1 MSKVL
6 VTGGG
11 GYVGNVLCRHL
22 LNEGYQVKCV
32 DNFNKGQCDAIIPL
46 AINPNFEFT
55 YADVTVSKQ
64 INEAVKGCDAIIH
77 LAAIVGF
84 PDCAAQPALA
94 EVVNVEGTM
103 NVINARNL
111 YSKNIPLVYAST
123 GSVYGKV
130 EGICTEESPLNAVSQ
145 YGINKRVA
153 EGMVSSEENAVS
165 FRFATG
171 FGVSPS
177 MRVNLLVNDFVY
189 QAITN
194 KILTIFQADFRR
206 TFIHVRDMAKAFTM
220 GIEHMGNWKHKV
232 YNCGANHLNWTKR
245 ELAEYIKE
253 QTGCFVHYEEIGKDN
268 DQRDYEVSYNK
279 LEAEGFKCDVDMETG
294 INELIKVSPILQIRH
309 QYS

>member
-1 MSKVL
+1 MKIL

-11 GYVGNVLCRHL
+11 GYVGNVLCRYL
-22 LNEGYQVKCV
+22 LDKGYKVVCL
-32 DNFNKGQCDAIIPL
+32 DNFHKGQCDAIIPL
-46 AINPNFEFT
+46 ATNPDFEFI
-55 YADVTVSKQ
+55 YGDVTVSEH
-64 INEAVKGCDAIIH
+64 INKAMQDCDAVIH

-84 PDCAAQPALA
+84 PACQAQPSLA
-94 EVVNVEGTM
+94 DAVNIEGAM

-111 YSKNIPLVYAST
+111 ISKDIPIVYAST

-145 YGINKRVA
+145 YGVNKRKA
-153 EGMVSSEENAVS
+153 EQMMSEEDNTVS

-171 FGVSPS
+171 FGVSPC

-189 QAITN
+189 QALTN
-194 KILTIFQADFRR
+194 GILTIFQADFRR

-220 GIEHMGNWKHKV
+220 GFERSGIWSHKV

-245 ELAEYIKE
+245 ELAEYVKQE
-253 QTGCFVHYEEIGKDN
+253 TGCFVHYEEIGTDS
-268 DQRDYEVSYNK
+268 DQRDYSVDYSK
-279 LEAEGFKCDVDMETG
+279 LENEGFTCDVDMKTG
-294 INELIKVSPILQIRH
+294 IQELIKVSPILQIRH

>member
-1 MSKVL
+1 MKIL

-11 GYVGNVLCRHL
+11 GYVGNVLCRQL
-22 LNEGYQVKCV
+22 LDKGYQVKCL
-32 DNFNKGQCDAIIPL
+32 DNFNKGQCDGIIPL
-46 AINPNFEFT
+46 AINPNFEFV
-55 YADVTVSKQ
+55 YGDVTVSAQ

-94 EVVNVEGTM
+94 EVVNVSGTM

-111 YSKNIPLVYAST
+111 YNKSIPLVYAST

-130 EGICTEESPLNAVSQ
+130 EGVCTEESPLNAVSE
-145 YGINKRVA
+145 YGLNKLVA
-153 EGMVSSEENAVS
+153 EKMMREEENTVS

-206 TFIHVRDMAKAFTM
+206 TFIHVRDMSKAFIM
-220 GIEHMGNWKHKV
+220 GFENMGNWSQKV

-245 ELAEYIKE
+245 ELAEYVKE
-253 QTGCFVHYEEIGKDN
+253 HTDCFVHYEEIGEDT
-268 DQRDYEVSYNK
+268 DQRDYKVSYDS
-279 LEAEGFKCDVDMETG
+279 LEAEGFSCDVDMKTG
-294 INELIKVSPILQIRH
+294 IQELIKVAPILQIRH
-309 QYS
+309 QYA

>member
-1 MSKVL
+1 MSKIL

-22 LNEGYQVKCV
+22 LNEGHQVKCV
-32 DNFNKGQCDAIIPL
+32 DNFNKGQCDGIIPL

-55 YADVTVSKQ
+55 YADVTVSGQ
-64 INEAVKGCDAIIH
+64 MNEAVKGCDAIIH

-145 YGINKRVA
+145 YGVNKRVA
-153 EGMVSSEENAVS
+153 EEMVSSEENTVS

-220 GIEHMGNWKHKV
+220 GVEHMGNWTHKV

-245 ELAEYIKE
+245 ELAEYVKE
-253 QTGCFVHYEEIGKDN
+253 QTGCFVHYEEIGKDS

>member
-1 MSKVL
+1 MKIL

-11 GYVGNVLCRHL
+11 GYVGNVLCRYL
-22 LNEGYQVKCV
+22 LDKGYQVVCL
-32 DNFNKGQCDAIIPL
+32 DNFHKGQCDAIIPL
-46 AINPNFEFT
+46 AINPNFEFR
-55 YADVTVSKQ
+55 YGDVTVSTHV
-64 INEAVKGCDAIIH
+64 NEAMQGCDAVIH

-84 PDCAAQPALA
+84 PACKAQPSLA
-94 EVVNVEGTM
+94 DAVNVEGTM

-111 YSKNIPLVYAST
+111 ISKDIPIVYAST

-145 YGINKRVA
+145 YGINKRRA
-153 EGMVSSEENAVS
+153 EQMVSEEDNTVS

-171 FGVSPS
+171 FGVSPC

-189 QAITN
+189 QALTN
-194 KILTIFQADFRR
+194 GILTIFQADFRR

-220 GIEHMGNWKHKV
+220 GFEHMGNWNHKV

-245 ELAEYIKE
+245 ELAEYVKQE
-253 QTGCFVHYEEIGKDN
+253 TGCFVHYEEIGTDS
-268 DQRDYEVSYNK
+268 DQRDYAVDYSK
-279 LEAEGFKCDVDMETG
+279 LENEGFTCDVDMKTG
-294 INELIKVSPILQIRH
+294 IQELIKVSPILQIRH

>member
-1 MSKVL
+1 MKIL

-11 GYVGNVLCRHL
+11 GYVGNVLCRQL
-22 LNEGYQVKCV
+22 LDKGYKVKCL
-32 DNFNKGQCDAIIPL
+32 DNFNKGQCDGIIPL
-46 AINPNFEFT
+46 AINPNFEFV
-55 YADVTVSKQ
+55 YGDVTVSAQ

-94 EVVNVEGTM
+94 EVVNVSGTM

-111 YSKNIPLVYAST
+111 YNKSIPLVYAST

-130 EGICTEESPLNAVSQ
+130 EGVCTEDSPLNAVSE
-145 YGINKRVA
+145 YGLNKLVA
-153 EGMVSSEENAVS
+153 EKMMREEENTVS

-206 TFIHVRDMAKAFTM
+206 TFIHVRDMSKAFIM
-220 GIEHMGNWKHKV
+220 GFENMGN
-232 YNCGANHLNWTKR
+232 NWRMK
-245 ELAEYIKE
+245 
-253 QTGCFVHYEEIGKDN
+253 
-268 DQRDYEVSYNK
+268 
-279 LEAEGFKCDVDMETG
+279 
-294 INELIKVSPILQIRH
+294 
-309 QYS
+309 

>member
-1 MSKVL
+1 MTKVL

-11 GYVGNVLCRHL
+11 GYVGNVLCRQL
-22 LNEGYQVKCV
+22 LDKGYRVKCL

-46 AINPNFEFT
+46 AINPNFEFE
-55 YADVTVSKQ
+55 YGDVTVPDQ
-64 INEAVKGCDAIIH
+64 INEAVKGCDVIIH

-94 EVVNVEGTM
+94 EVVNVQGTK
-103 NVINARNL
+103 NVIDARNS
-111 YSKNIPLVYAST
+111 YWPEMPLVYAST

-130 EGICTEESPLNAVSQ
+130 EGVCTEDSPLNAVSQ
-145 YGINKRVA
+145 YGVNKRVA
-153 EGMVSSEENAVS
+153 EGMVSNEENTVS

-189 QAITN
+189 QATTN

-206 TFIHVRDMAKAFTM
+206 TFIHVRDMARAFTV
-220 GIEHMGNWKHKV
+220 GFEHMGHWKHKV

-245 ELAEYIKE
+245 ELAEYVKE
-253 QTGCFVHYEEIGKDN
+253 QTGCFVHYEEIGEDA
-268 DQRDYEVSYNK
+268 DQRDYKVSYDR
-279 LEAEGFKCDVDMETG
+279 LESEGFSCDVDMKTG
-294 INELIKVSPILQIRH
+294 IKELVKVAPILQIRH

>member
-1 MSKVL
+1 MTKVL

-11 GYVGNVLCRHL
+11 GYVGNVLCRQL
-22 LNEGYQVKCV
+22 LDKGYQVKCL

-46 AINPNFEFT
+46 ATNPDFEFE
-55 YADVTVSKQ
+55 YGDVTVSRQ
-64 INEAVKGCDAIIH
+64 MNEAVKGCDAIIH

-94 EVVNVEGTM
+94 GV
-103 NVINARNL
+103 
-111 YSKNIPLVYAST
+111 
-123 GSVYGKV
+123 
-130 EGICTEESPLNAVSQ
+130 
-145 YGINKRVA
+145 NKRVA
-153 EGMVSSEENAVS
+153 EEMVSNEENAVS

-189 QAITN
+189 QAVTN

-220 GIEHMGNWKHKV
+220 GFENMGNWKYKV
-232 YNCGANHLNWTKR
+232 YNAGANHLNWTKR
-245 ELAEYIKE
+245 ELAEYVKE
-253 QTGCFVHYEEIGKDN
+253 HTGCFVHYEEIGTDA
-268 DQRDYEVSYNK
+268 DQRDYEVSYDK
-279 LEAEGFKCDVDMETG
+279 LESEGFSCDVDMKTG
-294 INELIKVSPILQIRH
+294 IQELIKVTPILQIRH

>member
-145 YGINKRVA
+145 YGINKRAA